1 MGGYITLVMITINE
15 MEVYMCLSNIFK
27 KKRSDWKDMFSSGQT
42 TKQKVNYEQTINYLT
57 GLSRTDFDKIVK
69 VAGIYRVANKE
80 AAKIIGIKEEPTASI
95 QEDIVEANVDAT
107 LESVQMD
114 FIETPIV
121 NHLPDEK

>member
-1 MGGYITLVMITINE
+1 

-27 KKRSDWKDMFSSGQT
+27 KKRSDWKDMFSSDQT
-42 TKQKVNYEQTINYLT
+42 AKQKVNYEQTINYLT
-57 GLSRTDFDKIVK
+57 GLSRSDFDKIVK
-69 VAGIYRVANKE
+69 VAGIYRAANKE

-107 LESVQMD
+107 LESAQID